1 MPVRALTPQL
11 VSDLGVF
18 HAADMKAAPGGGSWH
33 FEGLVGILAE
43 ISEEAPAGAVSFTAE
58 IIAEAQERNEPVAW
72 VAAADSIFFPP
83 DLAER
88 GVDLSALAV
97 VRPGTGEADTLTA
110 TEWLVR
116 SGSIGLVIVDVEPG
130 GKASDAALGRVQ
142 KLAERNQA
150 AVIFLTRKRSNEP
163 ALGSRISLRGCV
175 TPSPGGTPFQ
185 VDIHSVRD
193 KRSNVSSRLS
203 RRYHG
208 PSGMH

>member
-1 MPVRALTPQL
+1 MSPRGNAVGAAPSLTAGTLPSPARRGGVPLKAPRFRFSVSKPILTNYYTHVTLSCVMPVRALTPQL

-116 SGSIGLVIVDVEPG
+116 SGSIGLVIVDVDRAGRPVTPRWA
-130 GKASDAALGRVQ
+130 ASR
-142 KLAERNQA
+142 
-150 AVIFLTRKRSNEP
+150 
-163 ALGSRISLRGCV
+163 SLRNE
-175 TPSPGGTPFQ
+175 TRPQ
-185 VDIHSVRD
+185 
-193 KRSNVSSRLS
+193 
-203 RRYHG
+203 
-208 PSGMH
+208 